1 MISAIMTYNL
11 GDYDLRHDLGDYDL
25 RSRDDLHEAA
35 EVFEEEVRVLVRAVG
50 AAGARLVR
58 G

>member
-1 MISAIMTYNL
+1 MISAIMTYDL

-35 EVFEEEVRVLVRAVG
+35 EVFE
-50 AAGARLVR
+50 
-58 G
+58 